1 MIFSASF
8 KDSIFC
14 EKSFGGL
21 MTQLVYLEKLLIVY
35 DSRKSKKDQN
45 EYKSDKRPK
54 TKTKKNKKNVSYN
67 IEKLYKSRGIVI
79 KFCEEYSLRI
89 SEAKIKPTHG
99 EGFNGFLRV

>member
-54 TKTKKNKKNVSYN
+54 TKTKKKQKKCIIQY
-67 IEKLYKSRGIVI
+67 
-79 KFCEEYSLRI
+79 
-89 SEAKIKPTHG
+89 
-99 EGFNGFLRV
+99 